1 MQHPN
6 GSPPAAHFSAPIGEG
21 CLRRPISDAP
31 EARCDLQRRHRRST
45 GHIFSAPGWRGVPP
59 AAHSFL
65 SCQKRM
71 GRKEALGT
79 RNSAYAP
86 EKAFC
91 FCMPFTDSASRKE
104 RPSGGPQN
112 FCCLK
117 FRCGKYL
124 CLQNRK
130 ASVPNPCRGFQ
141 VLPVSAPQFLLAA
154 EEKRAKQKD
163 QRSEAQARQRYKIV
177 PAVFSSISF
186 LPRQKR
192 YGPRSGGDGAANR
205 TALPAHTN
213 ARSEALLIPIHPM
226 SAGSYRENA
235 P

>member
-1 MQHPN
+1 M
-6 GSPPAAHFSAPIGEG
+6 
-21 CLRRPISDAP
+21 
-31 EARCDLQRRHRRST
+31 
-45 GHIFSAPGWRGVPP
+45 PP

-71 GRKEALGT
+71 GRKEALE
-79 RNSAYAP
+79 NEIAL
-86 EKAFC
+86 
-91 FCMPFTDSASRKE
+91 SRLIKQFVPLCVLSLHRPSSE

-192 YGPRSGGDGAANR
+192 YGPRSGGDGAANC
-205 TALPAHTN
+205 TAPPAHTN
-213 ARSEALLIPIHPM
+213 ARSEALLIPIHPA